1 MTTTV
6 QSPARFAYLH
16 RHPRGFAN
24 ECELVKCATPAE
36 IAEAEANGYERLT
49 RASAIAEI
57 RYVNAENDAWGSNR
71 AFGRARFEEIP
82 AWSELDGWETG
93 PRLVEFETRTIVF
106 LEN

>member
-24 ECELVKCATPAE
+24 ECELVKCATLAE

-82 AWSELDGWETG
+82 AWADLAVGRWA
-93 PRLVEFETRTIVF
+93 
-106 LEN
+106 